1 MMKKIFSYISVLV
14 LAFAALPVK
23 AQNVVFNAYFD
34 SANVDTKEMRIG
46 EHARLIL
53 ELGIDSGYNVELQI
67 PDRLTADIEVLGKKE
82 SRTIGSKGRETYRSE
97 CTITSFADS
106 LQTIP
111 PITAK
116 VNDDVYYTN
125 ATYLAVSSVPIDTL
139 NLKNIKGFRPVWEV
153 KLTWEEYRDAAYLS
167 FLLVVLLGLL
177 AWIVVRYMNNKP
189 IIRIVRE
196 KPPKPSHFTALQK
209 IDEIK
214 SDVTLRGEE
223 SAKEY
228 YTRLTDALR
237 EYMHSRY
244 KFNAADMT
252 TGEIIENL
260 LRFNDKEAIKELKE
274 ILEVADLVKFA
285 KLKPSLNENDRN
297 MLSAIDFVNTT
308 KDVEE
313 ENRKPVE
320 KTVVNERSL
329 LQKRWLIAAIV
340 AVLCVVVAVA
350 ALLIT
355 DLGHMFG

>member
-1 MMKKIFSYISVLV
+1 MMKKIFSYISLLL
-14 LAFAALPVK
+14 LAFAALPAK

-34 SANVDTKEMRIG
+34 SLHVETKEMRIG
-46 EHARLIL
+46 EHARLIV
-53 ELGIDSGYNVELQI
+53 ELGIDSGYNVEVQI
-67 PDRLTADIEVLGKKE
+67 PDSLTADIEVLSKKE
-82 SRTIGSKGRETYRSE
+82 SRTSDSNGRERYMNE
-97 CTITSFADS
+97 CVITSFVDS
-106 LQTIP
+106 LQMIP

-125 ATYLAVSSVPIDTL
+125 ATYLSVSSVPIDTL
-139 NLKNIKGFRPVWEV
+139 NLKNIKGFRPIWEV
-153 KLTWEEYRDAAYLS
+153 GLTWEEYRDVVYLS
-167 FLLVVLLGLL
+167 FLLVVLLALL
-177 AWIVVRYMNNKP
+177 AWIIVRYMNNKP
-189 IIRIVRE
+189 IIRIVME

-209 IDEIK
+209 MDEIK
-214 SDVTLRGEE
+214 SDVSLKGEE
-223 SAKEY
+223 SAKEF

-244 KFNAADMT
+244 GFNATDMT

-260 LRFNDKEAIKELKE
+260 LRFNDMDAIKELKE

-285 KLKPSLNENDRN
+285 KFRPSLNENDRN
-297 MLSAIDFVNTT
+297 MLCAIDFVNAT

-320 KTVVNERSL
+320 KRVVNERSVV
-329 LQKRWLIAAIV
+329 QKRWLIVSIAI
-340 AVLCVVVAVA
+340 VLCVVVAVA

>member
-1 MMKKIFSYISVLV
+1 MKKLFSYISL
-14 LAFAALPVK
+14 LLFAFAALPVK

-34 SANVDTKEMRIG
+34 SLDVETKEMRIG
-46 EHARLIL
+46 EHARLVL
-53 ELGIDSGYNVELQI
+53 ELGVDSGYNVDVQI
-67 PDRLTADIEVLGKKE
+67 PDMLTADIEVLDRKE
-82 SRTIGSKGRETYRSE
+82 SRRSGANGRDIYINE
-97 CTITSFADS
+97 CVITSFVDS
-106 LQTIP
+106 LQSIP
-111 PITAK
+111 PIIAM
-116 VNDDVYYTN
+116 VGDDAYYTN
-125 ATYLAVSSVPIDTL
+125 ATYLSVSSVPIDTL
-139 NLKNIKGFRPVWEV
+139 NLKDIKGFRPVWEAQ
-153 KLTWEEYRDAAYLS
+153 LTWEEYRDAVYLS
-167 FLLVVLLGLL
+167 FLLVVLLALL
-177 AWIVVRYMNNKP
+177 TWIIVRYMNNKP

-214 SDVTLRGEE
+214 SDVSLKGEE

-260 LRFNDKEAIKELKE
+260 LHFNDKEAIKELKE

-285 KLKPSLNENDRN
+285 KFKPSLNENDRN
-297 MLSAIDFVNTT
+297 MLCAIDFVNAT
-308 KDVEE
+308 KDIEE

-329 LQKRWLIAAIV
+329 VQKRWLIVSIAV
-340 AVLCVVVAVA
+340 VLCVVVAVA